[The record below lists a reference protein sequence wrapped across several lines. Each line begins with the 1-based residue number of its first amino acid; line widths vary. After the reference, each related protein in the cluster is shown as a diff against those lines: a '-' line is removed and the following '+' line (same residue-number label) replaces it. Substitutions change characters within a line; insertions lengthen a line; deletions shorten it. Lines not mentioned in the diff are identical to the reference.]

1 MEIAPGVVAT
11 IHYTLTDDDGT
22 VIDQSPPQ
30 APLSYLHGA
39 GNIVPGLEQAL
50 AGKRRG
56 DKLTASVAP
65 ELGYGPRID
74 QLVQQVPREAFPD
87 ANAIALGM
95 QFEARTQQGPLIV
108 TVTRIGDEEVTIDGN
123 HPLAGQT
130 LNFAV
135 DVADV
140 RTATEQ
146 EADNGY
152 AEGTR

>member
-50 AGKRRG
+50 AGKRTG
-56 DKLTASVAP
+56 DKLTANIAP
-65 ELGYGPRID
+65 ELGYGPRMD
-74 QLVQQVPREAFPD
+74 QLVQQVPRAAFPD
-87 ANAIALGM
+87 ANALSLGM
-95 QFEARTQQGPLIV
+95 QFEARTPQGPLVV
-108 TVTRIGDEEVTIDGN
+108 TVTQIGDADVTVDGN

-146 EADNGY
+146 EAN
-152 AEGTR
+152 EGQVESAP